1 MFERTTNAFN
11 GFPMPPRGWPLVV
24 LLALFILAGLFG
36 HDPWK
41 NDDAI
46 TIGVTADM
54 LQRGHWLLPHLAD
67 RPYPDAPLYY
77 WTAALTGTLFSWAM
91 PLHDAIRL
99 ASGLWVA
106 LTLFLLYRA
115 GREWHI
121 AEPAPHEFA
130 IASTLAMAGCLGFL
144 VHAHEAQPMLVA
156 LAGHAA
162 AYWAFALLPRK
173 PVRAAVIFGLALG
186 LGFVGNGFAPMLA
199 LLPVALAALWLQKD
213 RIKAGKA
220 LAGGTVLGLAIAAPW
235 PLMLAALEP
244 GYFWQWLG
252 AEVAQIGRP
261 ASALRAMWEYLV
273 MLPWFAWPALP
284 LALWTLRSKRR
295 FLREPS
301 YQLPMLATVAVLL
314 SLSVT
319 FEARSSSALLLLPPL
334 ALLAAPGV
342 ATLRRGAANAFD
354 WFGVMTFSFFCALV
368 WVGWSAMVMG
378 VPEQLAK
385 RAVKLAPGFVGQF
398 HLLPFVIALAITLA
412 WGWMLTTGQRQ
423 RSPWRGLVHW
433 LGGLTTLWL
442 LLMSLWLPWIE
453 YGKSY
458 QSVGTALKAALP
470 AQYGCV
476 IGRNISEGNRAVI
489 DYYAGVAVR
498 RDNAK
503 GSERCNWLLVLRDAR
518 ASRNMELPGWRVITE
533 IRRPSERSERFVLYR
548 RDGKQPV
555 PEKTVP
561 AEDAGTQDPA
571 ETP

>member
-1 MFERTTNAFN
+1 MNERISN
-11 GFPMPPRGWPLVV
+11 GFPLPPRGWPLVA

-41 NDDAI
+41 NDDAV
-46 TIGVTADM
+46 TIGVAADM
-54 LQRGHWLLPHLAD
+54 LQRGHWLVPHLAD

-77 WTAALTGTLFSWAM
+77 WTAALTGALFSWLL

-115 GREWHI
+115 GREWHGS
-121 AEPAPHEFA
+121 EPAPHEFA

-144 VHAHEAQPMLVA
+144 VHAHEAQPMLVS

-162 AYWAFALLPRK
+162 AYWALALLRRK
-173 PVRAAVIFGLALG
+173 PGRAAIIFGLALG
-186 LGFVGNGFAPMLA
+186 LGFLGNGFAPMLA
-199 LLPVALAALWLQKD
+199 LLPVGLIGLWLAEDRAKAALALS
-213 RIKAGKA
+213 
-220 LAGGTVLGLAIAAPW
+220 GGVALGLAIATPW
-235 PLMLAALEP
+235 PLLLAALDP
-244 GYFWQWLG
+244 NFFWRWL
-252 AEVAQIGRP
+252 ASEYTQIGRP
-261 ASALRAMWEYLV
+261 ANMLHTAWDYLT

-295 FLREPS
+295 FLREAS
-301 YQLPMLATVAVLL
+301 YRLPLLATVAVWL

-368 WVGWSAMVMG
+368 WVGWSAMVTG
-378 VPEQLAK
+378 TPERLAA
-385 RAVKLAPGFVGQF
+385 RVVKLAPGFVGEF
-398 HLLPFVIALAITLA
+398 RPIPFAIALAVTLA
-412 WGWMLTTGQRQ
+412 WAWMLTTGQRQ

-433 LGGLTTLWL
+433 LGGLTALWL

-458 QSVGTALKAALP
+458 RSVGTALKTALP
-470 AQYGCV
+470 ARYGCV
-476 IGRNISEGNRAVI
+476 IGRNLSDSNRALI
-489 DYYAGVAVR
+489 DYFAGIAVR
-498 RDNAK
+498 RENVASSD
-503 GSERCNWLLVLRDAR
+503 RCNWLLTLRDAR
-518 ASRNMELPGWRVITE
+518 GGRNLELTGWQLVTE
-533 IRRPSERSERFVLYR
+533 LRRPAERSERFVLYKR
-548 RDGKQPV
+548 EPGQAAPK
-555 PEKTVP
+555 E
-561 AEDAGTQDPA
+561 
-571 ETP
+571 